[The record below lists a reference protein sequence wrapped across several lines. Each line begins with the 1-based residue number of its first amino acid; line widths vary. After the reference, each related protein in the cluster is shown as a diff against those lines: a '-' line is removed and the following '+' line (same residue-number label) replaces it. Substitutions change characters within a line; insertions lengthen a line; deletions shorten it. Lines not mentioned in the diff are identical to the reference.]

1 MGAVLR
7 GRDEDLGRDLAIK
20 VLLARHRDRPE
31 MVHQF
36 IEEAQ
41 VEGQFQHS
49 GIVLVD
55 ELARAQALCSTA
67 VGQGRAARTTEER
80 TEAERYAAAAVKTL
94 SQAVAAGYRNLP
106 WIQRDP
112 DLDPLRSRDDFK
124 GLVSELERAQAISE

>member
-1 MGAVLR
+1 VLK
-7 GRDEDLGRDLAIK
+7 GRDLDLGHDLAIK

-55 ELARAQALCSTA
+55 ELARAQAC
-67 VGQGRAARTTEER
+67 AARPSANAR
-80 TEAERYAAAAVKTL
+80 
-94 SQAVAAGYRNLP
+94 P
-106 WIQRDP
+106 P
-112 DLDPLRSRDDFK
+112 
-124 GLVSELERAQAISE
+124 